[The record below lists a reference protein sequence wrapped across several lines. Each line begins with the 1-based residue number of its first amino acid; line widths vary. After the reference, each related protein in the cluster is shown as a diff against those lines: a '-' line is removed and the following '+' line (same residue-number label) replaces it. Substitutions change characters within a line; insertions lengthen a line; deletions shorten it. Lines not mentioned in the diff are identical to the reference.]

1 MVNDRIRE
9 EYTSNKYLNVLSVSL
24 ERVNFVLYLTFSR
37 NTRMSIWDHT
47 AILDKNQEALWV
59 SFQLKMAGDLKHGK
73 CDFKDSNLDTYIEMP
88 GKVVSYK
95 HLSFN
100 TYQSVI
106 SVKFIA
112 EWITP
117 HLYIAS
123 KRKEFLLSL
132 TKLRRN

>member
-1 MVNDRIRE
+1 MVNDRIRK

-47 AILDKNQEALWV
+47 AMESWAGYCPLDKNQEALWV

-73 CDFKDSNLDTYIEMP
+73 CDFKDSNLDTYIGMP

-95 HLSFN
+95 
-100 TYQSVI
+100 Q
-106 SVKFIA
+106 
-112 EWITP
+112 
-117 HLYIAS
+117 
-123 KRKEFLLSL
+123 
-132 TKLRRN
+132 